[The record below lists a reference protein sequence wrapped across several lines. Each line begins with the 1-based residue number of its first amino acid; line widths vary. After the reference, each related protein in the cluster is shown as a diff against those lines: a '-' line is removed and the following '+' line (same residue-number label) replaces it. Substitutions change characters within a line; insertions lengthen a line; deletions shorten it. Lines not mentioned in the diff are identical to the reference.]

1 MSSPLILAWDT
12 CPQVVTNG
20 KKRVSVCNQWRLEFQ
35 VGTKKTTCLECLGPW
50 LTKLLASSGQHL
62 SRGRQLGASPRLH
75 VSSVHHGLCVLRGGG
90 EAAAGD
96 QVPLHLLLVTPAGG
110 DTAAQQSQHQG

>member
-1 MSSPLILAWDT
+1 M
-12 CPQVVTNG
+12 G
-20 KKRVSVCNQWRLEFQ
+20 KKSERLQSVETPIS
-35 VGTKKTTCLECLGPW
+35 GGDKECLECLGPW

-62 SRGRQLGASPRLH
+62 SGGRQLGAIPRLH
-75 VSSVHHGLCVLRGGG
+75 VSSVHHVLCVLRGGG

-110 DTAAQQSQHQG
+110 DTAAEQSQHQG